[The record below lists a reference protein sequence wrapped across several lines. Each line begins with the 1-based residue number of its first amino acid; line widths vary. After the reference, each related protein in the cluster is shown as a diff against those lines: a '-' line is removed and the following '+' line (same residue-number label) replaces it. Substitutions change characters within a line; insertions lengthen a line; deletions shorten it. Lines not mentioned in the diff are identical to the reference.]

1 MKIIIF
7 VVLEYKDK
15 FKEQIV
21 IEGKFPMEILNQYR
35 NLYYKELKDTER
47 GIMAMVINDIFMKAK
62 QLGVLDELNKQ

>member
-1 MKIIIF
+1 MDIF
-7 VVLEYKDK
+7 VNGC
-15 FKEQIV
+15 QSCTS
-21 IEGKFPMEILNQYR
+21 PMEILNQYR